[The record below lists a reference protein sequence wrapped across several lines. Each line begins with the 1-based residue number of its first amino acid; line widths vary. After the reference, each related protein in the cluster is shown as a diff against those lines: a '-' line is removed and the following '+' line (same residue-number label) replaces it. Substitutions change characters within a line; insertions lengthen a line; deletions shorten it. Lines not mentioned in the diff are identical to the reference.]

1 MKKIYLVLFVI
12 LSVFVFSCKDN
23 LISDD
28 LSSNQNSGAGQ
39 VKVFVKQS
47 RLIGPDVS
55 DVDWTV
61 ELRKSGENNTIS
73 GKNENGYYLFSGLSD
88 GTYNIKVSGKIDE
101 VEKFT
106 GSAQVTITNGNSV
119 SVNVPIVA
127 TKNLNAEVQ
136 STGYAT
142 ITMDMSGKLL
152 SLLNS
157 MDKQLYFEAYLSTDL
172 NENGNVIASLVEITY
187 DEQGNPFIEFLDNKK
202 VEFQFMDP
210 DYKTNSPEIPTGYY
224 YLTFSGLEMLN
235 YTIKLKDNLVEI
247 GDGLTTNIVLTQ
259 NDYELVQGNV
269 QYLDRPTV
277 FYIDNSNKDH
287 VYNSE
292 YIGNVTSYAGLSL
305 FNPLGFTNIN
315 SNISGTLYLISDVEA
330 YKEDEENGSKSFP
343 GIDDSGSTITSF
355 GTDIFSITNNISDSF
370 VSLNFTTLKN
380 IKLTNTTGT
389 GFILSDST
397 IDGTVI
403 LDTPIAKNL
412 NSDSVVNLDKSSKLV
427 IGQNF
432 SGELGIRLSPENWQL
447 GDTVVTFEN
456 GVKPSNSNFYISE
469 SYDSQGN
476 SLDSKFYI
484 DDNGKLAQYDVTSQ
498 WVNFAWN
505 SRVPCLITQTQ
516 AKNKT
521 YTRIIDSTGRDLNG
535 FNGISTYDEN
545 GTWYFIA
552 NGYDS
557 RGNTVSSLYK
567 VSASTEYTDTVS
579 PEKIEVNG
587 FLFDY
592 VQAMAFDDGKL
603 YFGYFLNRGYNF
615 YSYDVSKEILTIID
629 WLGIK
634 MTNAN
639 SLDLTSFMVKGND
652 FYFATTFTDTTQPA
666 QVVTHSAIWKYTLS
680 EYTSDDVVY
689 YNLIPAKTY
698 VSEDVEYP
706 VPYYMTV
713 SDNNLKVGEN
723 FPDDSTFRI
732 TDLYSS
738 EDGSIYGLLANYIEK
753 EGDGSVSNDENK
765 SFMRGS
771 VFKLEQN
778 TSRQDNPSAPIMNA
792 THLGLRNSFPLTLEN
807 LATAKQ
813 DFILPRKIVG
823 ILNKKLVIVDDGMVP
838 DSNGCNVDRF
848 VLFDL
853 FDLAGEISE
862 TIDVGTSFTTQAS
875 VSMDK
880 YFFTIGTL
888 FESPEY

>member
-28 LSSNQNSGAGQ
+28 LSSNQNSGVGQ

-47 RLIGPDVS
+47 RLIGPDIS

-88 GTYNIKVSGKIDE
+88 GTYDIKVSGKIDE

-127 TKNLNAEVQ
+127 TKNLDAEVQ

-157 MDKQLYFEAYLSTDL
+157 MGEKPYFSSVLVAGDNYYM
-172 NENGNVIASLVEITY
+172 ASLVKQNLDDQNNI
-187 DEQGNPFIEFLDNKK
+187 DSIEFLDNQK
-202 VEFQFMDP
+202 VEFVDNISTTVS
-210 DYKTNSPEIPTGYY
+210 YNIPTGYY
-224 YLTFSGLEMLN
+224 YLTFSGLERFN

-247 GDGLTTNIVLTQ
+247 GDGITTNIVLTQ
-259 NDYELVQGNV
+259 NDYELVQWNSDSQG
-269 QYLDRPTV
+269 RPTV

-287 VYNSE
+287 VYSSD

-305 FNPLGFTNIN
+305 SNPLGFTNIN

-343 GIDDSGSTITSF
+343 GIDYSGSTITSF
-355 GTDIFSITNNISDSF
+355 GSNIFSITNNISDSF

-380 IKLTNTTGT
+380 IKLTNATGT

-403 LDTPIAKNL
+403 LDTPIAK

-432 SGELGIRLSPENWQL
+432 SGELGICLSFEDWNI

-456 GVKPSNSNFYISE
+456 AEKPSNSNFYISE
-469 SYDSQGN
+469 DYDMPTGFASM
-476 SLDSKFYI
+476 FYI
-484 DDNGKLAQYDVTSQ
+484 DDNGKLAQYDATSQ

-505 SRVPCLITQTQ
+505 SGNPCLITQTQ

-521 YTRIIDSTGRDLNG
+521 YTRIIDSTGRYLFD

-557 RGNTVSSLYK
+557 SGYTVTSLYK

-579 PEKIEVNG
+579 PEKIEVSIPDSPAGVN
-587 FLFDY
+587 LPS
-592 VQAMAFDDGKL
+592 VTAMGYDNGKL
-603 YFGYFLNRGYNF
+603 YMGFYETELFPFYVIDTASNNCSSASVSLNHIPV
-615 YSYDVSKEILTIID
+615 DKLTALLVD
-629 WLGIK
+629 GDNVY
-634 MTNAN
+634 M
-639 SLDLTSFMVKGND
+639 
-652 FYFATTFTDTTQPA
+652 ATTLTDTTQ
-666 QVVTHSAIWKYTLS
+666 QNVSTTHSAIWQLKLEQTENGYILS
-680 EYTSDDVVY
+680 PAQT
-689 YNLIPAKTY
+689 YNDATGATN
-698 VSEDVEYP
+698 P
-706 VPYYMTV
+706 VPYYQTS
-713 SDNNLKVGEN
+713 SDIFDGTT
-723 FPDDSTFRI
+723 DDSTFRI

-778 TSRQDNPSAPIMNA
+778 TSRQDNSSVPIMNA

-853 FDLAGEISE
+853 AGEISE

-875 VSMDK
+875 VSMNK
-880 YFFTIGTL
+880 FFYTIGTL

>member
-127 TKNLNAEVQ
+127 TKNLDAEVQ

-277 FYIDNSNKDH
+277 FYINNSNNDH

-343 GIDDSGSTITSF
+343 GIGDSGSTITSF

-370 VSLNFTTLKN
+370 VSFNLTTLKN

-557 RGNTVSSLYK
+557 SGYTVTSLYK

-579 PEKIEVNG
+579 PEKIEVSIPDSPAGVN
-587 FLFDY
+587 LPSVTAMDY
-592 VQAMAFDDGKL
+592 DNGKL
-603 YFGYFLNRGYNF
+603 YMGFYETELFPFYVIDTASNNCSSASVSLNHIPV
-615 YSYDVSKEILTIID
+615 DKLTALLVDGDNVYI
-629 WLGIK
+629 
-634 MTNAN
+634 
-639 SLDLTSFMVKGND
+639 
-652 FYFATTFTDTTQPA
+652 ATTLTDTTQ
-666 QVVTHSAIWKYTLS
+666 QNVSTTHSAIWQLTLEQTENGYILS
-680 EYTSDDVVY
+680 PAQT
-689 YNLIPAKTY
+689 YNDATGATN
-698 VSEDVEYP
+698 P
-706 VPYYMTV
+706 VPYYLTQYDDMLTI
-713 SDNNLKVGEN
+713 NNSFPEN
-723 FPDDSTFRI
+723 STFRI

-753 EGDGSVSNDENK
+753 EGEGSVGNDVNK

-778 TSRQDNPSAPIMNA
+778 TAQQDNPSDPIMNA

-813 DFILPRKIVG
+813 YFILPRKIVG

-853 FDLAGEISE
+853 AGEISE
-862 TIDVGTSFTTQAS
+862 TIDVGISFTTQAS
-875 VSMDK
+875 VSMNK
-880 YFFTIGTL
+880 YFFTTGTL

>member
-47 RLIGPDVS
+47 RLIGPDIS

-88 GTYNIKVSGKIDE
+88 GTYDIKVSGKIDE

-106 GSAQVTITNGNSV
+106 GSAQVTIANGNSV

-157 MDKQLYFEAYLSTDL
+157 TDKPHYFEAYLSTDL
-172 NENGNVIASLVEITY
+172 NEYGTVIASLVEITN
-187 DEQGNPFIEFLDNKK
+187 DEQENPVIEFLDNKK
-202 VEFQFMDP
+202 VEFQFMEPEDE
-210 DYKTNSPEIPTGYY
+210 TNIFEIPTGYY
-224 YLTFSGLEMLN
+224 YLTFSGLEQYG

-259 NDYELVQGNV
+259 NDYELVQWNSDSQG
-269 QYLDRPTV
+269 RPTV

-292 YIGNVTSYAGLSL
+292 DSTNIITHAGLSL
-305 FNPLGFTNIN
+305 SNPLGFTNIN

-343 GIDDSGSTITSF
+343 GIDYSGSTITSF
-355 GTDIFSITNNISDSF
+355 GSNIFSITNNISDSF

-380 IKLTNTTGT
+380 IKLTNATGT

-403 LDTPIAKNL
+403 LDTPIAK

-432 SGELGIRLSPENWQL
+432 SGELGICLSFEDWNI

-456 GVKPSNSNFYISE
+456 DEKPSNSNFYISE
-469 SYDSQGN
+469 DYDMPTGFASM
-476 SLDSKFYI
+476 FYI
-484 DDNGKLAQYDVTSQ
+484 DDKGKLAQYDATSQ

-505 SRVPCLITQTQ
+505 SGNPCLITQTQ

-521 YTRIIDSTGRDLNG
+521 YTRIIDSTGRYLFD
-535 FNGISTYDEN
+535 FNGISTYDGN
-545 GTWYFIA
+545 RTWYFIA

-557 RGNTVSSLYK
+557 SGYTVTSLYK

-579 PEKIEVNG
+579 PEKIEVSIPDSPAGVN
-587 FLFDY
+587 LPSVTAMDY
-592 VQAMAFDDGKL
+592 DNGKL
-603 YFGYFLNRGYNF
+603 YMGFYETELFPFYVIDTASNNCSSASVSLNHIPV
-615 YSYDVSKEILTIID
+615 DKLTALLVDGDNVYI
-629 WLGIK
+629 
-634 MTNAN
+634 
-639 SLDLTSFMVKGND
+639 
-652 FYFATTFTDTTQPA
+652 ATTLTDTTQ
-666 QVVTHSAIWKYTLS
+666 QNVSTTHSAIWQLTLEQTENGYILS
-680 EYTSDDVVY
+680 PAQT
-689 YNLIPAKTY
+689 YNDATGATN
-698 VSEDVEYP
+698 P
-706 VPYYMTV
+706 VPYYLTQYDDKLTIN
-713 SDNNLKVGEN
+713 SSFPEN
-723 FPDDSTFRI
+723 STFRI

-753 EGDGSVSNDENK
+753 EGEGSVGNDVNK

-778 TSRQDNPSAPIMNA
+778 TSQQDNPSDPIMNA

-848 VLFDL
+848 ALFDL
-853 FDLAGEISE
+853 FNLADEISE
-862 TIDVGTSFTTQAS
+862 TIDVAVPFSTNGVANTSDS
-875 VSMDK
+875 
-880 YFFTIGTL
+880 L
-888 FESPEY
+888 FYTSNSLFN